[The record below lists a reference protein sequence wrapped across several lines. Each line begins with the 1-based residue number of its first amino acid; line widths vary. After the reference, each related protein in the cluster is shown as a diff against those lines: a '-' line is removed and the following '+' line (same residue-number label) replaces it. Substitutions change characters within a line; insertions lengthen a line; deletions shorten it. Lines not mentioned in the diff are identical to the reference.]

1 MSRSIAVAPV
11 RTQPKSLRTDLD
23 TLSAKDAMIRMDS
36 EPLRIDP
43 KLLDKA
49 ACLALIDEARIK
61 CDMSK
66 KEMAHYAGVL
76 ESVLSEAL
84 SGTRGNFA
92 AHWLF
97 LQPDKFVSAF
107 VDLVLMKRGI
117 DKTAKLAMRRQRIAE
132 LVALIVETTAVSE

>member
-1 MSRSIAVAPV
+1 
-11 RTQPKSLRTDLD
+11 
-23 TLSAKDAMIRMDS
+23 MDS

-49 ACLALIDEARIK
+49 ATLALIDEARIK
-61 CDMSK
+61 CGMSG

-97 LQPDKFVSAF
+97 LQPEKFVSAF

-117 DKTAKLAMRRQRIAE
+117 DKPRLAQIRASRIGE
-132 LVALIVETTAVSE
+132 LVALLVEQTVVSE

>member
-1 MSRSIAVAPV
+1 MAHSMASTAV
-11 RTQPKSLRTDLD
+11 RTQPKSIRTGLD
-23 TLSAKDAMIRMDS
+23 SITAKDAKIRMDS

-43 KLLDKA
+43 MLLDKA
-49 ACLALIDEARIK
+49 ATLALIDEARIK
-61 CDMSK
+61 CGMSG

-97 LQPDKFVSAF
+97 LQPEKFVTAF
-107 VDLVLMKRGI
+107 TDLVLLKRGI
-117 DKTAKLAMRRQRIAE
+117 DKPRLAQIRASRIGE
-132 LVALIVETTAVSE
+132 LVALLVEQTVVSE